1 MALMRAK
8 LGIVSVVLL
17 AACGRPCGPR
27 FTMAPQPAVQ
37 VDPAPVVVVEPRD
50 VVSPAPARS
59 FARDSVEAAATVAR
73 FHQALA
79 AGDSAAVLALL
90 APDAVI
96 LESGGVEDV
105 AEYRGHHLPADIEFA
120 RAVQG
125 TRTPVQVRVR
135 GDVAWVAATSVAQG
149 QFRGRAVDS
158 AGAELMVLAR
168 TPDGWRITAIHWS
181 SRTRR

>member
-1 MALMRAK
+1 MRAK
-8 LGIVSVVLL
+8 LGITIAASIL
-17 AACGRPCGPR
+17 AAACSRPCGPR

-37 VDPAPVVVVEPRD
+37 VDPAPVVIVEPRD
-50 VVSPAPARS
+50 VVPAPSAQT
-59 FARDSVEAAATVAR
+59 FARDSAEVAAVVAR
-73 FHQALA
+73 FHQALET
-79 AGDSAAVLALL
+79 GDSAAVLTLL

-120 RAVQG
+120 RAIQG

-135 GDVAWVAATSVAQG
+135 GDVAWAAATSVAQG
-149 QFRGRAVDS
+149 QFRGRAINS

-168 TPDGWRITAIHWS
+168 APGGWRITAIHWS